1 LSDARGCR
9 ASNCAAAFR
18 VLGMQGAT
26 GLAARNLE
34 LSMTRLARLLLSCFL
49 IGLLP
54 SLASAELTVGTIAP
68 AFSTK
73 AAKGGAELTFT
84 LAEALKKGPV
94 VVYFYPKSFTSVC
107 TEEAHL
113 FAEAMPGFEKLGSSV
128 IGISADTI
136 ETQREFSK
144 TECRDKFPVAADP
157 NGKIVKAYDAV
168 ALNLGVSIFAS
179 RTSYVITPDGKVAS
193 VLTAS
198 DAGSHIQSALTFV
211 KAWKARQ
218 VR

>member
-1 LSDARGCR
+1 
-9 ASNCAAAFR
+9 
-18 VLGMQGAT
+18 
-26 GLAARNLE
+26 
-34 LSMTRLARLLLSCFL
+34 MTRLARLLLSCFL

-73 AAKGGAELTFT
+73 AAKGGTELTFT

-107 TEEAHL
+107 TEEANL
-113 FAEAMPGFEKLGSSV
+113 FAEAMSEFNKLGSSV

-179 RTSYVITPDGKVAS
+179 RTSYVITPDGRIAS
-193 VLTAS
+193 VLTAG